1 MLENRRKLHLICV
14 RDVDEQLSEQE
25 INMNNSER
33 LALVNGRIVLTD
45 KIVEGQVLLLENKK
59 IVDVTSIDNI
69 GSSTKKLDVENR
81 LISPGLI
88 DIHTHGAIGFDFT
101 DASAEVYDTI
111 TQHQAKQGIT
121 TLLATLTTTPLKVLQ
136 DALEFCRG
144 WIKQDHNGST
154 IAGVHLEGPYF
165 SLDQKGAQDPYN
177 MRTPNDGSSEIFL
190 SYSDCVKIVSYAPE
204 VPGAIE
210 FTKQLIE
217 LGIVAAAGHSSAQD
231 WQVLNAMEAG
241 LSHTI
246 HIWSGQSSTIREGP
260 WRKPGLLEATL
271 TFDDLT
277 AEMISDNRHLPPTLM
292 KLAYKCKGPD
302 KLCVISDSTNG
313 AGLPEGT
320 VVHASGMDFEVSNGV
335 GMLLDH
341 TSFAGSTTLINQMI
355 PILTSEVGIPV
366 VEAIRMASLTPAKV
380 VYIDDKKG
388 SISPGKD
395 ADIAIFNEDFTAW
408 KVFIGGCELNC

>member
-1 MLENRRKLHLICV
+1 
-14 RDVDEQLSEQE
+14 
-25 INMNNSER
+25 MNNSGR
-33 LALVNGRIVLTD
+33 LALVNGRIVLPD
-45 KIVEGQVLLLENKK
+45 KIVEGQALLIDNKK

-69 GSSTKKLDVENR
+69 GSSTKTLDVENR

-88 DIHTHGAIGFDFT
+88 DIHTHGAVGFEFT

-144 WIKQDHNGST
+144 WMKLDHNGST

-165 SLDQKGAQDPYN
+165 SLDQKGAQDPHN
-177 MRTPNDGSSEIFL
+177 MRSPDDGSSEFFL
-190 SYSDCVKIVSYAPE
+190 TYSDCLKIVSYAPE
-204 VPGAIE
+204 LPGAIE
-210 FTKQLIE
+210 FTKQLVE

-231 WQVLNAMEAG
+231 WQVLDAMEAG

-320 VVHASGMDFEVSNGV
+320 IIHAAGMDFKVSNGV

-366 VEAIRMASLTPAKV
+366 VEAIRMASLTPAKIV
-380 VYIDDKKG
+380 CIDDKKG
-388 SISPGKD
+388 SISSGKD

-408 KVFIGGCELNC
+408 KVFIGGCELSS